1 MFCFLADNAIFNNT
15 INLLAQLPD
24 YARRDP
30 ERLDVSARLG
40 ARASDARPR
49 TGGKERGEPGDA
61 APKGLTER
69 AGWEDAPGG
78 WAAGALTGPGQMREG
93 KKKNTHARAHHVCL
107 KAVENSLRRLRK
119 LTITISCHL
128 LFLVCRFLFISLRES
143 S

>member
-30 ERLDVSARLG
+30 ERRDVSARLG
-40 ARASDARPR
+40 ARASDARPP

-78 WAAGALTGPGQMREG
+78 WAAGALTGPGRMREG
-93 KKKNTHARAHHVCL
+93 KKKYTCARTPRVFKSYGEQPETFA
-107 KAVENSLRRLRK
+107 
-119 LTITISCHL
+119 
-128 LFLVCRFLFISLRES
+128 
-143 S
+143 